1 MQSKTVSK
9 PASTS
14 KNSQAS
20 PHIVLRCILGIT
32 QKTTSQTFAIAA
44 AMWTGRGP
52 RAVTIVGTVTRSR
65 SSATALKSQ
74 YDALVIGGGHNGMV
88 AAAYL
93 QKGGLKTAVLERRH
107 VLGGAAVSEELFP
120 GFHFSRCSYL
130 LSLLRPH
137 IYTDLELK
145 KHGLKVYMRD
155 PHAFT
160 PMLEEGINGAPPRSL
175 TLGSDLAMNQM
186 EIGKFSKKDAKA
198 FPDFNAYLEKLAGAI
213 HPLLDAPP
221 VDIPGL
227 TSGSPMKR
235 LAAAKTL
242 MPVVKCGLKL
252 GRNIPDFYEI
262 ITAPI
267 MKILNRWFESEPLRA
282 TLATDAVIG
291 AMTSPSNPGSG
302 YVLLHHVM
310 GELEKEKG
318 SWGYVEGGMGGVSLA
333 IASSARS
340 YGVDIFTEKDVGQV
354 LVGSD
359 GAAKGVVLKDGT
371 EIHSKVVLSNATP
384 YVTFKN
390 LTPQAALSP
399 EFMKAVDQ
407 IDYTS
412 PVTKI
417 NVAVDKLPN
426 FLASPTPDDKPG
438 PHHQCSIHLNCES
451 VELLEKAYKEAMNGR
466 PSARPMLEMTIPSV
480 LDPTL
485 APPGSHVVSLFTQ
498 YTPYHIEGR
507 EWTNQDREAYA
518 DTVFDWVE
526 QYAPGFKKSV
536 VVSDILAPPDLER
549 IFGLTGGNIF
559 HGSMSLDQL
568 YLARPLPSLSDYRTP
583 IKGLYLCGSGSHP
596 GGGVMGSPGWNAA
609 LTVLGDMKRH

>member
-1 MQSKTVSK
+1 M
-9 PASTS
+9 
-14 KNSQAS
+14 
-20 PHIVLRCILGIT
+20 
-32 QKTTSQTFAIAA
+32 AA
-44 AMWTGRGP
+44 ALWTHRV
-52 RAVTIVGTVTRSR
+52 RRTLSVAGTVTRS
-65 SSATALKSQ
+65 SHTALRSQ
-74 YDALVIGGGHNGMV
+74 YDALVIGGGHNGLV

-107 VLGGAAVSEELFP
+107 VLGGAAVSEEIFP
-120 GFHFSRCSYL
+120 GFRFSRCSYL

-137 IYTDLELK
+137 ICADLELK

-160 PMLEEGINGAPPRSL
+160 PMLEEGVRGAPPRSL
-175 TLGSDLAMNQM
+175 TLGSDLTKNQK
-186 EIGKFSKKDAKA
+186 EISKFSQKDAKA
-198 FPDFNAYLEKLAGAI
+198 FPNYLAHLEKLAGAI
-213 HPLLDAPP
+213 HLLLDAPP
-221 VDIPGL
+221 VDIPGV
-227 TSGSPMKR
+227 TTGSLRKR

-242 MPVVKCGLKL
+242 MPIVRCGLKL
-252 GRNIPDFYEI
+252 GKNIPDLYEI

-267 MKILNRWFESEPLRA
+267 MKILNQWFESEPLKA

-291 AMTSPSNPGSG
+291 AMTSPNNPGSG

-310 GELEKEKG
+310 GELEKEIG
-318 SWGYVEGGMGGVSLA
+318 AWGYVEGGMGAVSQA
-333 IASSARS
+333 IASAAQS

-359 GAAKGVVLKDGT
+359 CAAKGVVLKDGT

-390 LTPQAALSP
+390 LMPQGALSP
-399 EFMKAVDQ
+399 EFIKAVDQ

-426 FLASPTPDDKPG
+426 FVASPTPDDKPG

-451 VELLEKAYKEAMNGR
+451 VEVLETAYKEAINGR
-466 PSARPMLEMTIPSV
+466 PSVRPMMEMTIPSV

-485 APPGSHVVSLFTQ
+485 APPGCHVVSLFTQ
-498 YTPYHIEGR
+498 FTPYYIEGR
-507 EWTNQDREAYA
+507 EWTDQDREAYA
-518 DTVFDWVE
+518 DTAFDLIE
-526 QYAPGFKKSV
+526 KYAPGFKKSV
-536 VVSDILAPPDLER
+536 VGRDILVPADLER

-568 YLARPLPSLSDYRTP
+568 YLARPLPFLSDYRSP
-583 IKGLYLCGSGSHP
+583 IKGLYLCGSGCHP

-609 LTVLGDMKRH
+609 LTVMADLKRR

>member
-1 MQSKTVSK
+1 M
-9 PASTS
+9 
-14 KNSQAS
+14 
-20 PHIVLRCILGIT
+20 
-32 QKTTSQTFAIAA
+32 AA
-44 AMWTGRGP
+44 AVWTERGR
-52 RAVTIVGTVTRSR
+52 RAVTVLGTVTRST
-65 SSATALKSQ
+65 SSHTALKSQ
-74 YDALVIGGGHNGMV
+74 YDALVIGGGHNGLV

-107 VLGGAAVSEELFP
+107 VLGGAAVTEEIIP

-137 IYTDLELK
+137 IYADLELQ
-145 KHGLKVYMRD
+145 KHGLKVHMRD

-160 PMLEEGINGAPPRSL
+160 PMLEEGVRGAPPRSL
-175 TLGSDLAMNQM
+175 TLGSDLAKNQM
-186 EIGKFSKKDAKA
+186 EISKFSKKDAKA
-198 FPDFNAYLEKLAGAI
+198 FPEFVAHLEKLAEAI

-221 VDIPGL
+221 VDVPGV
-227 TSGSPMKR
+227 TAGSLRTR

-242 MPVVKCGLKL
+242 TPIVSCGLKL
-252 GRNIPDFYEI
+252 GTNIPDFYEI

-267 MKILNRWFESEPLRA
+267 MKILNRWFESEPLKA

-318 SWGYVEGGMGGVSLA
+318 AWGYVEGGMGGVSRA
-333 IASSARS
+333 IASSAQS
-340 YGVDIFTEKDVGQV
+340 LGVDIFTEKDVEQV
-354 LVGSD
+354 LVGSHGD
-359 GAAKGVVLKDGT
+359 AKGVVLKDGT

-390 LTPQAALSP
+390 LTPPSALPP
-399 EFMKAVDQ
+399 EFIKAVDQ

-417 NVAVDKLPN
+417 NVAVNKLPN
-426 FLASPTPDDKPG
+426 FLACPTPDGKPG

-451 VELLEKAYKEAMNGR
+451 VEVLETAYKDAMNGR
-466 PSARPMLEMTIPSV
+466 PSKRPMLEMTIPSV
-480 LDPTL
+480 LDHTL
-485 APPGSHVVSLFTQ
+485 APPGCHVVLLFTQ
-498 YTPYHIEGR
+498 FTPYHIEGR
-507 EWTNQDREAYA
+507 EWTDQDRENYA
-518 DTVFDWVE
+518 DNVFDWVE
-526 QYAPGFKKSV
+526 QYAPGFKESV
-536 VVSDILAPPDLER
+536 VGRDILAPPDLEK

-568 YLARPLPSLSDYRTP
+568 YLARPLPSLSDYRSP
-583 IKGLYLCGSGSHP
+583 VKGLYLCGSGCHP

-609 LTVLGDMKRH
+609 RTVLADLKHN

>member
-1 MQSKTVSK
+1 M
-9 PASTS
+9 
-14 KNSQAS
+14 
-20 PHIVLRCILGIT
+20 
-32 QKTTSQTFAIAA
+32 AA
-44 AMWTGRGP
+44 AVWTGRVS
-52 RAVTIVGTVTRSR
+52 RAVTVVRTVTRSR
-65 SSATALKSQ
+65 SSHTALKSQ
-74 YDALVIGGGHNGMV
+74 YDALVIGGGHNGLV

-107 VLGGAAVSEELFP
+107 ILGGAAVSEEIFP

-137 IYTDLELK
+137 ISKDLELK
-145 KHGLKVYMRD
+145 KHGLKVYMRN

-160 PMLEEGINGAPPRSL
+160 PMLEEGVGGAPPRSL

-186 EIGKFSKKDAKA
+186 EISKFSKKDAQA
-198 FPDFNAYLEKLAGAI
+198 FQDYNAHLEKLAGAI

-227 TSGSPMKR
+227 TSGSTMKR

-242 MPVVKCGLKL
+242 MPIVKCGLKL

-318 SWGYVEGGMGGVSLA
+318 SWGYVEGGMGGVSEA
-333 IASSARS
+333 IARSARS
-340 YGVDIFTEKDVGQV
+340 YGVDIFTEKEVEQV

-384 YVTFKN
+384 HVTFKN
-390 LTPQAALSP
+390 LTPQAALSA
-399 EFMKAVDQ
+399 EFIKAVNQ

-451 VELLEKAYKEAMNGR
+451 VDLLETAYKEAMNGR

-485 APPGSHVVSLFTQ
+485 APPGCHVVSLFTQ

-518 DTVFDWVE
+518 DTAFDWVE

-536 VVSDILAPPDLER
+536 VGRDILAPPDLER

-568 YLARPLPSLSDYRTP
+568 YLARPLPFLSDYRTP
-583 IKGLYLCGSGSHP
+583 IKGLYLCGSGCHP

-609 LTVLGDMKRH
+609 LTVMGDVKSH

>member
-1 MQSKTVSK
+1 M
-9 PASTS
+9 
-14 KNSQAS
+14 
-20 PHIVLRCILGIT
+20 
-32 QKTTSQTFAIAA
+32 AA
-44 AMWTGRGP
+44 ATMAAAWTNRGR
-52 RAVTIVGTVTRSR
+52 RAVIFLGTVTRCA
-65 SSATALKSQ
+65 SSHTALKSQ
-74 YDALVIGGGHNGMV
+74 YDALVIGGGHNGLV

-93 QKGGLKTAVLERRH
+93 QKGGLRTAVLERRH
-107 VLGGAAVSEELFP
+107 VLGGAAVSEEIFP
-120 GFHFSRCSYL
+120 GFQFSRCSYL

-137 IYTDLELK
+137 IYADLELK

-160 PMLEEGINGAPPRSL
+160 PMLEEGMKGAPPRSL

-186 EIGKFSKKDAKA
+186 EIGKFSQKDAKA
-198 FPDFNAYLEKLAGAI
+198 YADFEAYLQKLAGAI
-213 HPLLDAPP
+213 HPLLDGPP
-221 VDIPGL
+221 ADVPGV
-227 TSGSPMKR
+227 TAGSLRKR

-242 MPVVKCGLKL
+242 MPLVKCGLKL
-252 GRNIPDFYEI
+252 GANIPAFYEL
-262 ITAPI
+262 ITAPAT
-267 MKILNRWFESEPLRA
+267 KILNRWFESEPLKA
-282 TLATDAVIG
+282 TLATDALIG
-291 AMTSPSNPGSG
+291 AMCGPSSPGNG

-318 SWGYVEGGMGGVSLA
+318 AWGYVEGGMGGVSQA

-359 GAAKGVVLKDGT
+359 GAAKGVVLMDGT

-390 LTPQAALSP
+390 LTPKAALSP
-399 EFMKAVDQ
+399 EFIKAIDQ

-438 PHHQCSIHLNCES
+438 PHHQCSIHLNCENM
-451 VELLEKAYKEAMNGR
+451 EILETAYSEALNGR
-466 PSARPMLEMTIPSV
+466 PSTRPMLEMTIPSV

-485 APPGSHVVSLFTQ
+485 APPGCHVVSLFTQ
-498 YTPYHIEGR
+498 FTPYHIEGR
-507 EWTNQDREAYA
+507 EWTDQDREAFA
-518 DTVFDWVE
+518 DNVFDWVE

-536 VVSDILAPPDLER
+536 VGRDILTPPDLER

-568 YLARPLPSLSDYRTP
+568 YLVRPLPFLSHHRSP
-583 IKGLYLCGSGSHP
+583 IKGLYLCGSGCHP
-596 GGGVMGSPGWNAA
+596 GGGVMGSPGCNAA
-609 LTVLGDMKRH
+609 RIVMTDLKHR

>member
-1 MQSKTVSK
+1 M
-9 PASTS
+9 
-14 KNSQAS
+14 
-20 PHIVLRCILGIT
+20 
-32 QKTTSQTFAIAA
+32 AA
-44 AMWTGRGP
+44 ALWARRGR
-52 RAVTIVGTVTRSR
+52 RTAAVVGTVARSG
-65 SSATALKSQ
+65 SSRAALQSQ
-74 YDALVIGGGHNGMV
+74 YDALVIGGGHNGLV

-107 VLGGAAVSEELFP
+107 VLGGAAVSEEIVP

-137 IYTDLELK
+137 IYADLELK
-145 KHGLKVYMRD
+145 RPTCFH
-155 PHAFT
+155 PHVGGGVLT
-160 PMLEEGINGAPPRSL
+160 EGCKG
-175 TLGSDLAMNQM
+175 
-186 EIGKFSKKDAKA
+186 DAY
-198 FPDFNAYLEKLAGAI
+198 PDFVAHLEKLAGAI

-221 VDIPGL
+221 VDIPGV
-227 TSGSPMKR
+227 TTGSLGKR

-242 MPVVKCGLKL
+242 TPLVKCGLKL
-252 GRNIPDFYEI
+252 GRNVPDFYEI
-262 ITAPI
+262 VTAPI
-267 MKILNRWFESEPLRA
+267 MKILNRWFDSEPLIA

-291 AMTSPSNPGSG
+291 AMTSPSSPGSG

-318 SWGYVEGGMGGVSLA
+318 AWGYVEGGMGGVSQA
-333 IASSARS
+333 IASAAQS
-340 YGVDIFTEKDVGQV
+340 YGVDIFTEKDVAQV

-359 GAAKGVVLKDGT
+359 GAARGVALKDGT
-371 EIHSKVVLSNATP
+371 EISSRVVLSNATP

-399 EFMKAVDQ
+399 EFIKAINQ

-426 FLASPTPDDKPG
+426 FLARPTPDGIPG

-451 VELLEKAYKEAMNGR
+451 VEVLETAYKEAMNGR
-466 PSARPMLEMTIPSV
+466 PSTNAGDEIPSV

-485 APPGSHVVSLFTQ
+485 APPGCHVVSLFTQ
-498 YTPYHIEGR
+498 FTPYHIEGR
-507 EWTNQDREAYA
+507 EWTDQDREAYA
-518 DTVFDWVE
+518 DTAFDWVE

-536 VVSDILAPPDLER
+536 VGRDILTPPDLER

-568 YLARPLPSLSDYRTP
+568 YLARPLPFLSNYRSP
-583 IKGLYLCGSGSHP
+583 VKGLYLCGSGTHP
-596 GGGVMGSPGWNAA
+596 GGGVMGSPGFNAA
-609 LTVLGDMKRH
+609 LTTIADLKRH

>member
-1 MQSKTVSK
+1 M
-9 PASTS
+9 
-14 KNSQAS
+14 
-20 PHIVLRCILGIT
+20 
-32 QKTTSQTFAIAA
+32 AA

-52 RAVTIVGTVTRSR
+52 RAVTVVGTVTRSR
-65 SSATALKSQ
+65 SSHTALKSQ
-74 YDALVIGGGHNGMV
+74 YDALIIGGGHNGLV

-107 VLGGAAVSEELFP
+107 VLGGAAVSEEIFP

-145 KHGLKVYMRD
+145 KHGLKVYMRN

-160 PMLEEGINGAPPRSL
+160 PMLEEGVSGAPPRSL

-198 FPDFNAYLEKLAGAI
+198 FPEFNAYLEKLAGAI

-221 VDIPGL
+221 VDIPGI

-242 MPVVKCGLKL
+242 MPIVKCGLKL
-252 GRNIPDFYEI
+252 GQNIPDFYEI

-267 MKILNRWFESEPLRA
+267 MKILNRWFESEPLKA

-291 AMTSPSNPGSG
+291 AMTGPSNPGSG

-318 SWGYVEGGMGGVSLA
+318 SWGYVEGGMGGVSQA

-340 YGVDIFTEKDVGQV
+340 CGVDIFTEKDVGQV

-399 EFMKAVDQ
+399 EFIKAVDQ

-451 VELLEKAYKEAMNGR
+451 VELLETAYKEAINGR
-466 PSARPMLEMTIPSV
+466 PSTRPMLEMTIPSV

-485 APPGSHVVSLFTQ
+485 APPGCHVVSLFTQ
-498 YTPYHIEGR
+498 FTPYHIEGR

-518 DTVFDWVE
+518 DTAYDWVE

-536 VVSDILAPPDLER
+536 VGSDILTPPDLER

-568 YLARPLPSLSDYRTP
+568 YLARPLPSLSNYRTP

-609 LTVLGDMKRH
+609 LTVIGDLKRQ

>member
-1 MQSKTVSK
+1 M
-9 PASTS
+9 
-14 KNSQAS
+14 
-20 PHIVLRCILGIT
+20 
-32 QKTTSQTFAIAA
+32 AA
-44 AMWTGRGP
+44 AVWTGRGP
-52 RAVTIVGTVTRSR
+52 RAMTVVGTVTRFR
-65 SSATALKSQ
+65 SSHTALKSQ

-107 VLGGAAVSEELFP
+107 VLGGAAVSEEIFP

-160 PMLEEGINGAPPRSL
+160 PMLEEGVSGAPPRSL
-175 TLGSDLAMNQM
+175 TLGSNLAMNQM

-198 FPDFNAYLEKLAGAI
+198 FPEFNAYLEKLAGAI

-221 VDIPGL
+221 VDISGV

-242 MPVVKCGLKL
+242 MPIVKCGLKL

-267 MKILNRWFESEPLRA
+267 MKILNLWFESEPLKA
-282 TLATDAVIG
+282 TLATDGVIG

-318 SWGYVEGGMGGVSLA
+318 SWGYVEGGMGGVSQA

-371 EIHSKVVLSNATP
+371 EIYSKVVLSNATP

-390 LTPQAALSP
+390 LTPQAALPP
-399 EFMKAVDQ
+399 EFIKAVDQ

-451 VELLEKAYKEAMNGR
+451 VEILETAYKEAMNGR

-485 APPGSHVVSLFTQ
+485 APPGCHVVSLFTQ
-498 YTPYHIEGR
+498 FTPYHIEGR

-536 VVSDILAPPDLER
+536 LGSDILAPPDLER

-568 YLARPLPSLSDYRTP
+568 YLARPLPSLSNYRTP
-583 IKGLYLCGSGSHP
+583 MKGLYLCGSGCHP

-609 LTVLGDMKRH
+609 LTVMGDLKRH

>member
-1 MQSKTVSK
+1 M
-9 PASTS
+9 
-14 KNSQAS
+14 
-20 PHIVLRCILGIT
+20 
-32 QKTTSQTFAIAA
+32 AA
-44 AMWTGRGP
+44 AVWTDRGR
-52 RAVTIVGTVTRSR
+52 RAATLVGTVTGSR
-65 SSATALKSQ
+65 SSHTYLKSH
-74 YDALVIGGGHNGMV
+74 YDALVIGGGHNGLV

-107 VLGGAAVSEELFP
+107 VLGGAAVSEEIFP
-120 GFHFSRCSYL
+120 GFRFSRCSYL

-137 IYTDLELK
+137 IYTELELK
-145 KHGLKVYMRD
+145 KHGLKVYGRN
-155 PHAFT
+155 PHAYT
-160 PMLEEGINGAPPRSL
+160 PMLEEGVGGAPPRSL
-175 TLGSDLAMNQM
+175 TLGSDLSMNLK
-186 EIGKFSKKDAKA
+186 EIGKFSQKDAKA
-198 FPDFNAYLEKLAGAI
+198 YPEFVAHLEKLSGAI
-213 HPLLDAPP
+213 TPLLDAVPA
-221 VDIPGL
+221 DIPGV
-227 TSGSPMKR
+227 TTGSLRQR

-242 MPVVKCGLKL
+242 MPIVKCGLKL
-252 GRNIPDFYEI
+252 GKNIPDFYEI

-267 MKILNRWFESEPLRA
+267 MKILTQWFESEPLRA
-282 TLATDAVIG
+282 TLATDGVIG

-310 GELEKEKG
+310 GELEEEKG
-318 SWGYVEGGMGGVSLA
+318 AWGYVEGGMGGVSQA
-333 IASSARS
+333 IANAARS
-340 YGVDIFTEKDVGQV
+340 YGVDIFTEKDVGQI

-359 GAAKGVVLKDGT
+359 GVTKGVALKDGT

-390 LTPQAALSP
+390 LTPQDALSP
-399 EFMKAVDQ
+399 EFIKAVDQ

-451 VELLEKAYKEAMNGR
+451 VDVLEAAYKEAANGR
-466 PSARPMLEMTIPSV
+466 PSGRPMIEMTIPSV

-498 YTPYHIEGR
+498 FTPYHIEGR
-507 EWTNQDREAYA
+507 EWTDQDKEAFA

-536 VVSDILAPPDLER
+536 VGRDVLTPPDLER

-568 YLARPLPSLSDYRTP
+568 FIARPLPSFSDYRSP
-583 IKGLYLCGSGSHP
+583 VKGLYLCGSGCHP

-609 LTVLGDMKRH
+609 LTVMADLKRH

>member
-1 MQSKTVSK
+1 M
-9 PASTS
+9 
-14 KNSQAS
+14 
-20 PHIVLRCILGIT
+20 
-32 QKTTSQTFAIAA
+32 AA
-44 AMWTGRGP
+44 AVMWTDRGR
-52 RAVTIVGTVTRSR
+52 RAAAVVGTVTRSR
-65 SSATALKSQ
+65 SSQATLKSQ
-74 YDALVIGGGHNGMV
+74 YDALVIGGGHNGLV

-93 QKGGLKTAVLERRH
+93 QKGGVKTAVLERRH

-137 IYTDLELK
+137 ITAELELK

-160 PMLEEGINGAPPRSL
+160 PMLEDGVNGAPPRSL
-175 TLGSDLAMNQM
+175 TLGADLAMNLR
-186 EIGKFSKKDAKA
+186 EIGKFSQKDAKA
-198 FPDFNAYLEKLAGAI
+198 FPEFVAHLDKLASAI

-221 VDIPGL
+221 VDIPGV
-227 TSGSPMKR
+227 TTGSLRKR

-242 MPVVKCGLKL
+242 KPILKCGLRL
-252 GRNIPDFYEI
+252 GRNIPDLYEI

-310 GELEKEKG
+310 GELEKEMG
-318 SWGYVEGGMGGVSLA
+318 AWGYVEGGMGGVSNA
-333 IASSARS
+333 IANSARS

-390 LTPQAALSP
+390 LTHT
-399 EFMKAVDQ
+399 EFIKAVDQ

-426 FLASPTPDDKPG
+426 FLACPTPDNKPG

-451 VELLEKAYKEAMNGR
+451 VELLELLTKR
-466 PSARPMLEMTIPSV
+466 PPMLEMTIPSV

-485 APPGSHVVSLFTQ
+485 APPGCHVVSLFTQ

-507 EWTNQDREAYA
+507 EWTDQDREAYA
-518 DTVFDWVE
+518 DTAFDWVE
-526 QYAPGFKKSV
+526 KYAPGFKASV
-536 VVSDILAPPDLER
+536 VGRDILAPPDLER

-568 YLARPLPSLSDYRTP
+568 YLARPLPSLSDYRSP
-583 IKGLYLCGSGSHP
+583 IKGLYLCGSGCHP

-609 LTVLGDMKRH
+609 LTVIADLKRR

>member
-1 MQSKTVSK
+1 M
-9 PASTS
+9 
-14 KNSQAS
+14 
-20 PHIVLRCILGIT
+20 
-32 QKTTSQTFAIAA
+32 AA
-44 AMWTGRGP
+44 AVWRDRGR
-52 RAVTIVGTVTRSR
+52 RAVTAVGTVTRS
-65 SSATALKSQ
+65 SHSTLKSQ
-74 YDALVIGGGHNGMV
+74 YDALVIGGGHNGLV

-93 QKGGLKTAVLERRH
+93 QKGGVKTAVLERRH
-107 VLGGAAVSEELFP
+107 VLGGAAVSEEIFP
-120 GFHFSRCSYL
+120 GFRFSRCSYL

-137 IYTDLELK
+137 ICRDLELK

-160 PMLEEGINGAPPRSL
+160 PMLEEGVRGAPPRSL
-175 TLGSDLAMNQM
+175 ILGSDLTLNQT
-186 EIGKFSKKDAKA
+186 EIGRFSQKDAKA
-198 FPDFNAYLEKLAGAI
+198 FPAFTAHLEKLAEAI

-221 VDIPGL
+221 VDIPGI
-227 TSGSPMKR
+227 TAGSLRKR
-235 LAAAKTL
+235 MAAAKTL
-242 MPVVKCGLKL
+242 TPLIKCGLKL
-252 GRNIPDFYEI
+252 GRNVPDLYEI

-267 MKILNRWFESEPLRA
+267 TKILNQWFESEPLRA

-291 AMTSPSNPGSG
+291 AMTSPNNPGSG

-318 SWGYVEGGMGGVSLA
+318 AWGYVEGGMGGVSQA
-333 IASSARS
+333 IASAARS

-359 GAAKGVVLKDGT
+359 GAVKGVVLKDAT
-371 EIHSKVVLSNATP
+371 EIYSKVVLSNATP

-390 LTPQAALSP
+390 LTPQDALSP
-399 EFMKAVDQ
+399 EFIRAVDQ

-426 FLASPTPDDKPG
+426 FLACPTPDGKPG

-451 VELLEKAYKEAMNGR
+451 VEVLESAYKDAMSGR

-485 APPGSHVVSLFTQ
+485 APPGCHVVLLFTQ
-498 YTPYHIEGR
+498 FTPYHIEGR
-507 EWTNQDREAYA
+507 EWTDQDREAYA

-526 QYAPGFKKSV
+526 RYAPGFKGSV
-536 VVSDILAPPDLER
+536 VGRDILTPPDLER

-568 YLARPLPSLSDYRTP
+568 YLARPLPSLSDYRSP
-583 IKGLYLCGSGSHP
+583 VKGLYLCGSGSHP

-609 LTVLGDMKRH
+609 LTVMADLKHQ

>member
-1 MQSKTVSK
+1 
-9 PASTS
+9 
-14 KNSQAS
+14 
-20 PHIVLRCILGIT
+20 
-32 QKTTSQTFAIAA
+32 
-44 AMWTGRGP
+44 MWTGQAP
-52 RAVTIVGTVTRSR
+52 RVVTVVGTVARCRYSH
-65 SSATALKSQ
+65 TALKPQ

-107 VLGGAAVSEELFP
+107 VLGGAAVSEEIFP

-160 PMLEEGINGAPPRSL
+160 PMLEEGVNGAPPRSL
-175 TLGSDLAMNQM
+175 TLGSDLAMNLV

-221 VDIPGL
+221 VDIPGV

-242 MPVVKCGLKL
+242 MPLVKCGLKL
-252 GRNIPDFYEI
+252 GRNVPEFYEI

-318 SWGYVEGGMGGVSLA
+318 SWGYVEGGMGGVSQA
-333 IASSARS
+333 IANSARS
-340 YGVDIFTEKDVGQV
+340 YGVDIFTEKDVGRV

-399 EFMKAVDQ
+399 EFIKAVDQ

-426 FLASPTPDDKPG
+426 FLAAPTPDDKPG

-451 VELLEKAYKEAMNGR
+451 VELLETAYKEAMNGR
-466 PSARPMLEMTIPSV
+466 PSTRPMLEMTIPSV

-485 APPGSHVVSLFTQ
+485 APTGCHVVSLFTQ

-507 EWTNQDREAYA
+507 EWTDQDREDYA
-518 DTVFDWVE
+518 DNAFDWVE
-526 QYAPGFKKSV
+526 KYAPGFKKSV
-536 VVSDILAPPDLER
+536 LGRDILAPPDLER

-609 LTVLGDMKRH
+609 LIVMADLKRH

>member
-1 MQSKTVSK
+1 M
-9 PASTS
+9 
-14 KNSQAS
+14 
-20 PHIVLRCILGIT
+20 
-32 QKTTSQTFAIAA
+32 AA
-44 AMWTGRGP
+44 AVWTGRGR
-52 RAVTIVGTVTRSR
+52 RAAAVLGTVTRST
-65 SSATALKSQ
+65 SSHTALKSQ
-74 YDALVIGGGHNGMV
+74 YDALVIGGGHNGLV

-107 VLGGAAVSEELFP
+107 VLGGAAVTEEIFP
-120 GFHFSRCSYL
+120 GFRFSRCSYL

-137 IYTDLELK
+137 IYADLELK

-155 PHAFT
+155 PHAYT
-160 PMLEEGINGAPPRSL
+160 PMLEEGVGGAPPRSL
-175 TLGSDLAMNQM
+175 TLGADLAMNQM
-186 EIGKFSKKDAKA
+186 EIGKFSQKDAQA
-198 FPDFNAYLEKLAGAI
+198 YSDFIAHLDKLAGAI

-221 VDIPGL
+221 VDVPGV
-227 TSGSPMKR
+227 TAGSLRMR

-242 MPVVKCGLKL
+242 RPIIKCGLKL

-262 ITAPI
+262 VTAPI
-267 MKILNRWFESEPLRA
+267 TKILNRWFESEPLKA

-318 SWGYVEGGMGGVSLA
+318 AWGYVEGGMGGVSQA

-340 YGVDIFTEKDVGQV
+340 HGVDIFTEKDVEQV
-354 LVGSD
+354 LVDSD

-390 LTPQAALSP
+390 LTPQAALPP
-399 EFMKAVDQ
+399 EFIRAVDQ

-426 FLASPTPDDKPG
+426 FLASPTPDNKPG

-451 VELLEKAYKEAMNGR
+451 VEVLETAYKEAMNGR

-485 APPGSHVVSLFTQ
+485 APPGCHVVSLFTQ
-498 YTPYHIEGR
+498 FTPYHIEGR
-507 EWTNQDREAYA
+507 EWTNQDREAFA

-536 VVSDILAPPDLER
+536 VGRDILAPPDLER

-568 YLARPLPSLSDYRTP
+568 YLARPLPSLSDYRSP
-583 IKGLYLCGSGSHP
+583 IKGLYLCGSGCHP

-609 LTVLGDMKRH
+609 LTVMADLKRR

>member
-1 MQSKTVSK
+1 M
-9 PASTS
+9 
-14 KNSQAS
+14 
-20 PHIVLRCILGIT
+20 
-32 QKTTSQTFAIAA
+32 AA
-44 AMWTGRGP
+44 AVWTDRGR
-52 RAVTIVGTVTRSR
+52 RAVTLVGTVTGSR
-65 SSATALKSQ
+65 SSHTALKAQ
-74 YDALVIGGGHNGMV
+74 YDALVIGGGHNGLV

-93 QKGGLKTAVLERRH
+93 QRGGLRTAVLERRH

-120 GFHFSRCSYL
+120 GFRFSRCSYL

-137 IYTDLELK
+137 ICTDLELK

-155 PHAFT
+155 PNAFT
-160 PMLEEGINGAPPRSL
+160 PMLEEGVKGAPPRSL

-186 EIGKFSKKDAKA
+186 EIGKFSQKDAKA
-198 FPDFNAYLEKLAGAI
+198 YPEFVAHLEKLAGAI

-221 VDIPGL
+221 VDIAGI
-227 TSGSPMKR
+227 TAGSLRKK

-242 MPVVKCGLKL
+242 TPLIKCGMKL
-252 GRNIPDFYEI
+252 GRNVPDFYEI
-262 ITAPI
+262 VTAPI
-267 MKILNRWFESEPLRA
+267 MKILTQWFDSEPLRA
-282 TLATDAVIG
+282 TLATDGVIG

-318 SWGYVEGGMGGVSLA
+318 AWGYVEGGMGGVSQA
-333 IASSARS
+333 IASAARS
-340 YGVDIFTEKDVGQV
+340 HGVDIFTEKDVGQI

-359 GAAKGVVLKDGT
+359 GTAKGVALKDGT

-390 LTPQAALSP
+390 LTPKAALSP
-399 EFMKAVDQ
+399 EFIKAVDQ

-417 NVAVDKLPN
+417 NVALDKLPN

-451 VELLEKAYKEAMNGR
+451 VEVLETAYKEAMNGR
-466 PSARPMLEMTIPSV
+466 PSSRPMLEMTIPSV

-485 APPGSHVVSLFTQ
+485 APPGCHVVSLFTQ
-498 YTPYHIEGR
+498 FTPYHIEGR
-507 EWTNQDREAYA
+507 EWTDQDREAFA

-536 VVSDILAPPDLER
+536 VGRDILAPPDLER

-568 YLARPLPSLSDYRTP
+568 YLARPLPSLSDYRSP
-583 IKGLYLCGSGSHP
+583 VKGLYLCGSGCHP
-596 GGGVMGSPGWNAA
+596 GGGVMGSSGWNAA
-609 LTVLGDMKRH
+609 RMVLADMKHQ

>member
-1 MQSKTVSK
+1 M
-9 PASTS
+9 
-14 KNSQAS
+14 
-20 PHIVLRCILGIT
+20 
-32 QKTTSQTFAIAA
+32 AA
-44 AMWTGRGP
+44 AAWIDRGR
-52 RAVTIVGTVTRSR
+52 RVATLVTLQRTVIR
-65 SSATALKSQ
+65 SSHTGLKSQ
-74 YDALVIGGGHNGMV
+74 YDALVIGGGHNGLV

-93 QKGGLKTAVLERRH
+93 QKGGLRTAVLERRH
-107 VLGGAAVSEELFP
+107 VLGGAAVSEEIIP

-160 PMLEEGINGAPPRSL
+160 PMLEDSVGGAPPRSL
-175 TLGSDLAMNQM
+175 TLGSDLTMNQQ
-186 EIGKFSKKDAKA
+186 EIGKFSQKDAKA
-198 FPDFNAYLEKLAGAI
+198 YPEFIEYLEKLAAAV

-221 VDIPGL
+221 VDIPGI
-227 TSGSPMKR
+227 TAGSFRKR
-235 LAAAKTL
+235 LTAAKTL
-242 MPVVKCGLKL
+242 KPIIQCGMKL

-262 ITAPI
+262 VTAPI
-267 MKILNRWFESEPLRA
+267 MKILIRWFESEPLRA
-282 TLATDAVIG
+282 TLATDGVIG

-318 SWGYVEGGMGGVSLA
+318 AWGYVEGGMGGVSQA
-333 IASSARS
+333 MASAARS
-340 YGVDIFTEKDVGQV
+340 YGVDIFTEKEVEQV

-359 GAAKGVVLKDGT
+359 GTAKGVVLKDGT
-371 EIHSKVVLSNATP
+371 EIQSRVVLSNATP
-384 YVTFKN
+384 HVTFKN
-390 LTPQAALSP
+390 LTPQSSLPP
-399 EFMKAVDQ
+399 EFIKAIDQ

-417 NVAVDKLPN
+417 NVAVDRLPN
-426 FLASPTPDDKPG
+426 FLACPTPDNKPG

-451 VELLEKAYKEAMNGR
+451 VEVLETAYKEAMNGQV
-466 PSARPMLEMTIPSV
+466 SVRPMLEMTIPSV

-485 APPGSHVVSLFTQ
+485 APPGCHVVSLFTQ
-498 YTPYHIEGR
+498 FTPYHIGGR
-507 EWTNQDREAYA
+507 EWTDQDREAYA
-518 DTVFDWVE
+518 NTVFDWVE
-526 QYAPGFKKSV
+526 RYAPGFKKSV
-536 VVSDILAPPDLER
+536 VGTDILAPPDLER

-568 YLARPLPSLSDYRTP
+568 YLARPLPSLSDYRSP
-583 IKGLYLCGSGSHP
+583 ITGLYLCGSGGHP

-609 LTVLGDMKRH
+609 LTAMADLKRR

>member
-1 MQSKTVSK
+1 M
-9 PASTS
+9 
-14 KNSQAS
+14 
-20 PHIVLRCILGIT
+20 
-32 QKTTSQTFAIAA
+32 AA
-44 AMWTGRGP
+44 AVWTDRGRKAA
-52 RAVTIVGTVTRSR
+52 AVVGTATRSR
-65 SSATALKSQ
+65 SSHAALKSQ
-74 YDALVIGGGHNGMV
+74 YDALVVGGGHNGLV
-88 AAAYL
+88 A
-93 QKGGLKTAVLERRH
+93 
-107 VLGGAAVSEELFP
+107 
-120 GFHFSRCSYL
+120 
-130 LSLLRPH
+130 
-137 IYTDLELK
+137 

-160 PMLEEGINGAPPRSL
+160 PMLEEGVKGAPPRSL
-175 TLGSDLAMNQM
+175 TLGSDPAMNQM
-186 EIGKFSKKDAKA
+186 EIGKFSQKDAKA
-198 FPDFNAYLEKLAGAI
+198 FPAFFAHLEKLAGAI

-221 VDIPGL
+221 VDIPGV
-227 TSGSPMKR
+227 TAGSLRKR
-235 LAAAKTL
+235 LGAAKTL
-242 MPVVKCGLKL
+242 MPLVKCGLKL

-318 SWGYVEGGMGGVSLA
+318 AWGYVEGGMGGVSQA
-333 IASSARS
+333 IASAARS
-340 YGVDIFTEKDVGQV
+340 FGVDIFTEKDVGQI

-371 EIHSKVVLSNATP
+371 EISSKVVLSNATT

-399 EFMKAVDQ
+399 EFIKAVDQ

-451 VELLEKAYKEAMNGR
+451 VEVLETAYKEAMNGR
-466 PSARPMLEMTIPSV
+466 PSVRPMLEMTIPSV

-485 APPGSHVVSLFTQ
+485 APPGCHVVSLFTQ
-498 YTPYHIEGR
+498 FTPYHIDGR
-507 EWTNQDREAYA
+507 EWTDQDREAFA
-518 DTVFDWVE
+518 DTAFDWVE

-536 VVSDILAPPDLER
+536 VGRDILAPPDLER

-568 YLARPLPSLSDYRTP
+568 YLARPLPFLSDYRSP
-583 IKGLYLCGSGSHP
+583 IKGLYLCGSGCHP

-609 LTVLGDMKRH
+609 LTVMADLKRH

>member
-1 MQSKTVSK
+1 M
-9 PASTS
+9 
-14 KNSQAS
+14 
-20 PHIVLRCILGIT
+20 
-32 QKTTSQTFAIAA
+32 AA
-44 AMWTGRGP
+44 AVWTDRGR
-52 RAVTIVGTVTRSR
+52 RAATLAGTLTGSR
-65 SSATALKSQ
+65 STHTALKSQ
-74 YDALVIGGGHNGMV
+74 YDALVIGGGHNGLV

-107 VLGGAAVSEELFP
+107 VLGGAAVSEEIFP

-137 IYTDLELK
+137 IYKDLELK

-160 PMLEEGINGAPPRSL
+160 PMLEEGVRGAPPRSL
-175 TLGSDLAMNQM
+175 TLGSDLKMNQM
-186 EIGKFSKKDAKA
+186 EIGKFSQKDAE
-198 FPDFNAYLEKLAGAI
+198 AYPEFVAHLEKLAGAI

-221 VDIPGL
+221 VDIPGI
-227 TSGSPMKR
+227 TAGSLRKR
-235 LAAAKTL
+235 LAAANTL
-242 MPVVKCGLKL
+242 SPIIKCGLKL
-252 GRNIPDFYEI
+252 GKNIPDFYEI
-262 ITAPI
+262 VTAPI
-267 MKILNRWFESEPLRA
+267 MKILTQWFDSEPLRA
-282 TLATDAVIG
+282 TLATDGVIG

-318 SWGYVEGGMGGVSLA
+318 AWGYVEGGMGGVSQA
-333 IASSARS
+333 IASAARS
-340 YGVDIFTEKDVGQV
+340 YGVDIFTEKDVGQI
-354 LVGSD
+354 LVGSN

-390 LTPQAALSP
+390 LTPQGALSP

-426 FLASPTPDDKPG
+426 FLAAPTPDDKPG

-451 VELLEKAYKEAMNGR
+451 VEVLETAYKEALNGR

-485 APPGSHVVSLFTQ
+485 APPGCHVVSLFTQ
-498 YTPYHIEGR
+498 FTPYHIEGR
-507 EWTNQDREAYA
+507 EWTDQDREAFA
-518 DTVFDWVE
+518 DTVI
-526 QYAPGFKKSV
+526 QQ
-536 VVSDILAPPDLER
+536 IPDKNKMLVL
-549 IFGLTGGNIF
+549 FLQNIF

-568 YLARPLPSLSDYRTP
+568 YLARPLPSLSNYRSP
-583 IKGLYLCGSGSHP
+583 IKGLYLCGSSCHP

-609 LTVLGDMKRH
+609 LTVMADQKHQ